1 MTMACSLQRA
11 RCIKHGVN
19 TIVEKDERLGREST
33 LKQEPMAHVTLSD
46 LTSDWCDDTMKTG
59 SLMPRPSAVRNI
71 LAYSAGT
78 RMISTERLGSVCT
91 PLN

>member
-1 MTMACSLQRA
+1 
-11 RCIKHGVN
+11 
-19 TIVEKDERLGREST
+19 
-33 LKQEPMAHVTLSD
+33 MAHVTLND
-46 LTSDWCDDTMKTG
+46 LTSNWCSDDVKTG

-78 RMISTERLGSVCT
+78 RMISTDRLGLICT